1 MKALRILLILVL
13 IVGLGLATAMF
24 FAFREPG
31 IDDHSVLRLTIQGEL
46 QEYRTSEGLEEAFGA
61 PRPTLFSMF
70 KMLKQA
76 AHDKKLDGVILK
88 IEPFG
93 MGFAKLEELRALL
106 AEVRANGKWVWCY
119 ADTFGEFGPSNGSYY
134 LASAADRIVLNPAGE
149 LNLIGFEAQ
158 SMFLRGTLDKLHI
171 YPDFDHIEEYKT
183 AMNTFTETAMTAPHR
198 EMMEA
203 LVNGLFDKL
212 VADIAKARKLD
223 PAALR
228 TLIDGGPMGA
238 KRALEAKLV
247 DQLAHPEEFEEAVK
261 QKTGGELNVVAD
273 TDYPVKSFDHGPKI
287 AVIYGMGPIFVGAS
301 SSSPFDDSANMG
313 SATYAKAFKAVRKDA
328 SIKAVIFRVD
338 SPGGSAIA
346 SELIRHQVVLT
357 RKEKPVVV
365 SMGDVAGSGGYWVSM
380 SADRILAQ
388 PGTLTGSIGVVVGK
402 FNTRGFWGDLLGV
415 TYDSVKAGANA
426 DIYSSLQNFTPEQKA
441 SVRRF
446 MEEIY
451 DDFVRNV
458 AEGRKLPVE
467 EVRRLGKGRVYTG
480 VQGLELKLVDRLG
493 GLDAAI
499 EEACK
504 LAKLPAGSEVTLV
517 PYPRKKTL
525 MELIM
530 KKQKGEIRTALE
542 YFQSGAM
549 MPTGA
554 LWCPYRITLQ

>member
-1 MKALRILLILVL
+1 MKILRILLILAL
-13 IVGLGLATAMF
+13 LFGLGLAVAMF

-31 IDDHSVLRLTIQGEL
+31 VENHSVLKLTIHGEL
-46 QEYRTSEGLEEAFGA
+46 QEYRTAEGLEEAFGS
-61 PRPTLFSMF
+61 PRPTLFSLF
-70 KMLKQA
+70 KLLKQA

-93 MGFAKLEELRALL
+93 MGFAKMEELRGLL

-119 ADTFGEFGPSNGSYY
+119 ADTFGEFGPSNGAYY

-149 LNLIGFEAQ
+149 LNLVGLNAEVL
-158 SMFLRGTLDKLHI
+158 FLRGTLDKLHI

-183 AMNTFTETAMTAPHR
+183 AMNTFTEKTMTAPHR

-203 LVNGLFDKL
+203 LVNGLFDKM

-223 PAALR
+223 PTALR
-228 TLIDGGPMGA
+228 ALIDGGPMGA
-238 KRALEAKLV
+238 KRALETKLV
-247 DQLAHPEEFEEAVK
+247 DQLAHPEEFEDAVK
-261 QKTGGELNVVAD
+261 QKTGGELNLVAAA
-273 TDYPVKSFDHGPKI
+273 DYPVDAFESGPKI
-287 AVIYGMGPIFVGAS
+287 AVIYGMGPIFVGSS

-313 SATYAKAFKAVRKDA
+313 STTYAKAFKAVRKDE

-346 SELIRHQVVLT
+346 SELIRHQLVLT

-402 FNTRGFWGDLLGV
+402 FNTRAFWGDLLGI
-415 TYDSVKAGANA
+415 TYDTVKAGANA

-441 SVRRF
+441 AVRRF
-446 MEEIY
+446 MEDIY
-451 DDFVRNV
+451 EDFVNNV
-458 AEGRKLPVE
+458 AEGRKIPVD
-467 EVRRLGKGRVYTG
+467 EVRRIGKGRVYTG
-480 VQGLELKLVDRLG
+480 IEGLDLKLVDRLG

-499 EEACK
+499 EEARK
-504 LAKLPAGSEVTLV
+504 LAKLPADGEVTLV
-517 PYPRKKTL
+517 PYPRKKSF

-530 KKQKGEIRTALE
+530 KKQKGELKTAIDYIR
-542 YFQSGAM
+542 SGAM
-549 MPTGA
+549 MPTGT
-554 LWCPYRITLQ
+554 LWCPYTITLR